1 MKSGHCGSGMALGK
15 VAGSMTDFTR
25 RYPGEIVR
33 RKPVRVVFGGD
44 LPVVGKCYERMVAEW
59 ERVGP

>member
-1 MKSGHCGSGMALGK
+1 MALGK

-59 ERVGP
+59 DRVGP